1 MSTAGRRQHGGH
13 KTSSIPRPVDP
24 TRSRTRTPQAVS
36 DETRFGE
43 FTRPIPRDKQL
54 VKGKGKRGV
63 ITIGAGVITA
73 ALVAALFVLPVKA
86 WLRQQDDIDSKQR
99 ELAALQLANADL
111 IDEVAML
118 QTPAGVEQAARQE
131 IGYVKRG
138 EIRLTV
144 LTAPQAPITMPDGWP
159 YDQMAQIVTVRS
171 GGNVNP

>member
-1 MSTAGRRQHGGH
+1 MSAGGPTRNRSH

-24 TRSRTRTPQAVS
+24 TRGTQRDGRK

-54 VKGKGKRGV
+54 VQGRKRGLLWPF
-63 ITIGAGVITA
+63 ALVITA

-171 GGNVNP
+171 GR